1 MSSIIIFPYWREG
14 RGNPTLPPTPQS
26 LKRALGFF
34 GYLAEAGRLDLR
46 FFLLLRQRLHGIVI
60 YPRADNLRATKLG
73 FWHQIAVEA
82 KPHEII
88 RVEDHLIIIP
98 AVFAVDQFGDDTYLG
113 ALAILVLAGPLFG
126 LGIVELLVPGR
137 ADVALLAFG
146 GVDQFQLTRDVGVID
161 GELVAIVL
169 GDLIT
174 LAHQFGGEDFHHR
187 IVNGEHRGG
196 TLLLLALLRDQAI
209 QASHLSLLS
218 VFGAP
223 GAFGFS
229 LRDCGLP
236 KNVAAGQTITAAT
249 GPACCIL
256 PLIGDLPYRGCLHYV
271 EGPERFSQDHVHG
284 PLY

>member
-1 MSSIIIFPYWREG
+1 MPREK
-14 RGNPTLPPTPQS
+14 
-26 LKRALGFF
+26 KRALSFF
-34 GYLAEAGRLDLR
+34 GYLAEVGGLD
-46 FFLLLRQRLHGIVI
+46 FWLLLFRQRLHGIVI

-98 AVFAVDQFGDDTYLG
+98 AVFTVDQFGDGTYLG

-161 GELVAIVL
+161 GELVAIVN
-169 GDLIT
+169 GD
-174 LAHQFGGEDFHHR
+174 
-187 IVNGEHRGG
+187 HRGG

-284 PLY
+284 PLC